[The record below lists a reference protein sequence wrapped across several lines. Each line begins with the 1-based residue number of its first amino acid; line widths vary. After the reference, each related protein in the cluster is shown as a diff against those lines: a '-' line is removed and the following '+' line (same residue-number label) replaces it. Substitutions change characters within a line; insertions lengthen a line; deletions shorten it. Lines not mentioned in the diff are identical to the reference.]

1 MKKYTTADRLRQI
14 MAERGL
20 RQIDILD
27 LCKPYCEKYG
37 VKLGR
42 NDISQYIAGKAAPKQ
57 DKLTILGLGLNVNEA
72 WLMGY
77 DEVLPER
84 SVPIPDAAEV
94 LTAENAHLIA
104 KIRKDPDLTEA
115 LKLYF
120 TLPEEK
126 RRYVLDLITMLAN
139 SSR

>member
-84 SVPIPDAAEV
+84 SVLLD
-94 LTAENAHLIA
+94 
-104 KIRKDPDLTEA
+104 
-115 LKLYF
+115 F
-120 TLPEEK
+120 S
-126 RRYVLDLITMLAN
+126 RRRTPT
-139 SSR
+139 S